1 MTNQTFTNSDG
12 DFLIVPQQGALDIQT
27 EFGMLFVQPGEI
39 AVIQRGQRYKV
50 NLPDG
55 PLGANGL
62 ANPRDFLHPVAKY
75 EIQTGVGWRSIYKLG
90 GRQIL
95 LQQATALSL

>member
-1 MTNQTFTNSDG
+1 MTKRATVNSDG

-39 AVIQRGQRYKV
+39 CVVQRGQRFKV

-55 PLGANGL
+55 ASRGYILG
-62 ANPRDFLHPVAKY
+62 
-75 EIQTGVGWRSIYKLG
+75 IRSHTRSRMEHY
-90 GRQIL
+90 
-95 LQQATALSL
+95 

>member
-1 MTNQTFTNSDG
+1 VYLANKSMTKRATVNSDG

-39 AVIQRGQRYKV
+39 CVVQRGQRFKV

-55 PLGANGL
+55 PSRGYILG
-62 ANPRDFLHPVAKY
+62 
-75 EIQTGVGWRSIYKLG
+75 IRSHTHSRREHY
-90 GRQIL
+90 
-95 LQQATALSL
+95 